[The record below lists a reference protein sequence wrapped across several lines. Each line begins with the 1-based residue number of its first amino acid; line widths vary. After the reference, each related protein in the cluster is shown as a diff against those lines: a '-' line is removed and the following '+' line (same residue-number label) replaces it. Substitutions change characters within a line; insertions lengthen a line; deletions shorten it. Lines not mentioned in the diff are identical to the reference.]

1 MLAAMFTLAWTSC
14 DDDIEYTPAGAV
26 QGAQVYFP
34 STVAS
39 TINLSSTENSYQ
51 IPVMRVETSSA
62 MSVAVTATGGEG
74 LYTVP
79 STVEFVQGEANTTL
93 TITYD
98 PDAIEFDSFT
108 NMTIALGSDTT
119 PYGISTYEFSIGIPA
134 PWTSLGNA
142 TFSDAFLFANT
153 YQIELQQNDLEPNRY
168 RLVDPYSAGLE
179 AEGYETKGA
188 QSEYLEFSLL
198 QPGDKIHDTT
208 VTMEGLVYFPAYCT
222 GFYNTS
228 NDYNT
233 NVDAH
238 HPSDFTN
245 FQNESYWTYSKV
257 LQYSDDGKPEAVQ
270 LAPYYYMNNLGGW
283 DNTQADGVVTIIFP
297 GAVLADYSVSIAYT
311 GSYTDPNGY
320 NYALGNVTLGA
331 DVEEARV
338 ALAAADADVEVVAA
352 GMIDESIEYTSV
364 EASGEVRLKAA
375 GNGTYMMVV
384 VSMAEGEAQ
393 EVAYTTFI
401 HKATD
406 VTPIE
411 DYVGQWV
418 FSGVVNAQQPTPFNM
433 PVTIAQVAEDSLTVT
448 GSFPLIPGYTETF
461 GLNYDTESGNLL
473 FAAQELSPLQ
483 PGAQTLLVP
492 MNLNESS
499 FTTNETMTGQFDSE
513 GNLVFSNTF
522 GNEGSWD
529 SFAILLSSEQGAS
542 LLAYFANTLAP
553 YTEPAVQ
560 TKSAVDSTLSISN
573 LSLKRVSAK
582 SVNAKEVNLQIS
594 VRNMDNTAPKAIH
607 ATAQQAVAFMR

>member
-79 STVEFVQGEANTTL
+79 SSVDFAQGEANAYL
-93 TITYD
+93 TISYD
-98 PDAIEFDSFT
+98 AEAIGFDSFT
-108 NMTIALGSDTT
+108 DMTITLGSDTT

-134 PWTSLGNA
+134 PWTSLGMC
-142 TFSDAFLFANT
+142 TYVDDFLTTMWSTDNT
-153 YQIELQQNDLEPNRY
+153 PFTVEIQEND
-168 RLVDPYSAGLE
+168 
-179 AEGYETKGA
+179 
-188 QSEYLEFSLL
+188 L
-198 QPGDKIHDTT
+198 QPGYFRVVNPYGAAFPFNEEGDWDNSQNWYIEIHAEDPTAVYIPVQET
-208 VTMEGLVYFPAYCT
+208 GMDWGEGMMYVGSLAGFYISQGQTLEEVKAAGYTGTYEDGVISFPANSLLF
-222 GFYNTS
+222 GMANYN
-228 NDYNT
+228 
-233 NVDAH
+233 
-238 HPSDFTN
+238 
-245 FQNESYWTYSKV
+245 
-257 LQYSDDGKPEAVQ
+257 DGGLYQAN
-270 LAPYYYMNNLGGW
+270 MNG
-283 DNTQADGVVTIIFP
+283 AFRVIMPGVVI
-297 GAVLADYSVSIAYT
+297 ADYSVAVAYT

-320 NYALGNVTLGA
+320 NYVLGNVTLGA

-338 ALAAADADVEVVAA
+338 ALVAADADVETVAA

-375 GNGTYMMVV
+375 GNGTYTMVV
-384 VSMAEGEAQ
+384 VSMAEGEGQ

-401 HKATD
+401 HKATA
-406 VTPIE
+406 VTPID

-418 FSGVVNAQQPTPFNM
+418 FNGVVNAAQPAPFTM

-461 GLNYDTESGNLL
+461 GLNYDAESGNLL

-483 PGAQTLLVP
+483 EDAQTLLVP
-492 MNLNESS
+492 MSLNEGS
-499 FTTNETMTGQFDSE
+499 FTTSETMTGQFDSE
-513 GNLVFSNTF
+513 GNLVFGSTF
-522 GNEGSWD
+522 GNEGAWD
-529 SFAILLSSEQGAS
+529 SFAIVLSSEQGAS

-553 YTEPAVQ
+553 YTAPAVQ
-560 TKSAVDSTLSISN
+560 TKSVVASTLSISN

-582 SVNAKEVNLQIS
+582 SVNAKGVDLQIS
-594 VRNMDNTAPKAIH
+594 VRNMGNTVSKAIH
-607 ATAQQAVAFMR
+607 ATTQQAVAFMR